1 MGNVGEKNVWT
12 RQTTHHLDFHGK
24 CSCHAIGMK
33 CVASDGD
40 CRGKECMNITKIVSN
55 DDDEYEE
62 LECVNEN
69 MFKCVFGLWYLS
81 IFKAF

>member
-1 MGNVGEKNVWT
+1 
-12 RQTTHHLDFHGK
+12 
-24 CSCHAIGMK
+24 MK

-69 MFKCVFGLWYLS
+69 MFKCVFGL
-81 IFKAF
+81 

>member
-12 RQTTHHLDFHGK
+12 PQTTHHLDFHGK
-24 CSCHAIGMK
+24 CSSHAIGMK